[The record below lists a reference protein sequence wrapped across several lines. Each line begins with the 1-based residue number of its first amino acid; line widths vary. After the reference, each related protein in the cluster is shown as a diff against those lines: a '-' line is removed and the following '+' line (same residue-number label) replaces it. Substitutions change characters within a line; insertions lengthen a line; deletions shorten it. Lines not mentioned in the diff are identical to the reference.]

1 MPTSNSSVVNAIYYL
16 ANGVGAQ
23 KYVNSNKDAEDI
35 PTTISQKPSVTLEGG
50 GVVSNYFGG
59 YEMGKNQGMG
69 ISITRDN
76 LEPKYDI
83 IEGTYADLTTSVR
96 KAQYLTTMSNTNILH
111 NTEMDKNI
119 HSLS

>member
-1 MPTSNSSVVNAIYYL
+1 MFSNPKTPDVKEEIKPVTKVTKKAIHCVLYYPNNYSGVNDMPTSNSSVVNAIYYL

-35 PTTISQKPSVTLEGG
+35 PTTISQNPSVTLEGG

-76 LEPKYDI
+76 LEPK
-83 IEGTYADLTTSVR
+83 
-96 KAQYLTTMSNTNILH
+96 
-111 NTEMDKNI
+111 
-119 HSLS
+119 